1 MHVSAEELQDSY
13 RRWITAVF
21 DAISPRPEWIP
32 PFASGSAG
40 EVLIRQSLDARPL
53 IVGTRERV
61 GVGRLRDAL
70 T

>member
-1 MHVSAEELQDSY
+1 
-13 RRWITAVF
+13 VF

-32 PFASGSAG
+32 QFASGSAG
-40 EVLIRQSLDARPL
+40 EVLMRQSLDARPL
-53 IVGTRERV
+53 LVGTRERV